1 MTNHLA
7 SLVALAVASQGALV
21 LAQAVGETPKPST
34 ALPLQT
40 PVIGYLIMALFGAAL
55 IGISLL
61 PSKRGHQD

>member
-1 MTNHLA
+1 MTTHLA
-7 SLVALAVASQGALV
+7 ALIAAATSASVLA

-40 PVIGYLIMALFGAAL
+40 PVIGYLIMAIFGAAL